1 MPICYI
7 EAPPGISPEA
17 KKKMMEKITGAIDE
31 GYNHIGDTFIFLH
44 EDKLENVM
52 MNGRLQSENPKFAD
66 LVRKRGG

>member
-1 MPICYI
+1 MPICHI

-17 KKKMMEKITGAIDE
+17 KKRMMEKITAAIDE

-52 MNGRLQSENPKFAD
+52 LNGRFQSENPKFKEAF
-66 LVRKRGG
+66 KKGGA